1 MGTTGDLARVD
12 HPGWLELRL
21 NRPAKLNALSPDLLF
36 SLAAE
41 LGTVAGAHV
50 VVLTG
55 SGEKAFSAGFD
66 LDVLRALGA
75 AAHDGDPLGTAV
87 AALSSCPVPTI
98 AALHGYCWG
107 AAVELVTACDIRI
120 ATGDSSIAIP
130 ANRLGSLYRPRGI
143 DALARRFGPTVVSE
157 LIVIGTR
164 YNARTALDRGVIS
177 AVVENPAGYLDSL
190 AATLAPPAPGLHAR
204 FLREWVAAASN
215 DREAVLARWE
225 AVREASVA
233 ARVIPATGS
242 QS

>member
-1 MGTTGDLARVD
+1 MSTTGDLARVD

-36 SLAAE
+36 NLATE
-41 LGTVAGAHV
+41 LGSVADAHV

-75 AAHDGDPLGTAV
+75 AAHDGDPLGAAV
-87 AALSSCPVPTI
+87 AALLSCPVPTV

-120 ATGDSSIAIP
+120 ATGDTSIAIP
-130 ANRLGSLYRPRGI
+130 SNRLGSLYRPRGI

-157 LIVIGTR
+157 LMIIGTR
-164 YNARTALDRGVIS
+164 YKASTAVDRGLVS
-177 AVVENPAGYLDSL
+177 AVVEDPAGYCDTL
-190 AATLAPPAPGLHAR
+190 AAALAPPAPGQHAR
-204 FLREWVAAASN
+204 FLREWVAAASD
-215 DREAVLARWE
+215 DREAVLARWQ
-225 AVREASVA
+225 AVREASMA

-242 QS
+242 QR